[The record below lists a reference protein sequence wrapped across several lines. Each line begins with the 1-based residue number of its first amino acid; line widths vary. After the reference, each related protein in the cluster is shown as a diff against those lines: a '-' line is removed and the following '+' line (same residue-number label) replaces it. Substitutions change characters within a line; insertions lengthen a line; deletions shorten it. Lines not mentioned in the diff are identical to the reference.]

1 MIMPKNFVMNLVKT
15 FLLLLAVFVTL
26 PLASANLYIQYD
38 PQCMDRLEYTNTE
51 SGQDA
56 SYVVYQIKINEQEKL
71 ILEVGLEAQR
81 YQTYLPSQSINCSN
95 ALFSREMANNINQ
108 QIDKAY
114 IVYQKGR
121 KQYYVSPVSFAAY
134 FVHNDEKISYTSPQY
149 QFELNLNRGIIGENI
164 AQNRQ
169 RAEVYFDGR
178 LENQCSGAYV
188 FRQFSLYTS
197 SPHMDIIIV
206 PEVGVVE
213 ARSGRNAEDALKNIR
228 RLEKVNDQFLSDYMD
243 RVCLGIEPET
253 STAGGMS
260 TVYQPDTDI
269 QGPAQPSGM
278 QVKGSTTI
286 PKKHT
291 VKQKETLFSIAKS
304 NNVALADLRKW
315 NDLENSNL
323 IRPGDVL
330 WLGPPVDESQI
341 QTKSGAGPDGL
352 PAPYDQVPGVE
363 KFAWGTQQENLNTQ
377 DGTAYWE
384 AYPTEY
390 LVQPGETIAG
400 IARKFGF
407 TESRFRKMNNLLP
420 EEEVKIGQRLITSDC
435 KTGAP
440 QPGYDQNYTGTAED
454 SDLPPY
460 ESKIISTTDYY
471 YSQRTQQMKNAGNP
485 QTATASR
492 SGAPAFEPYGSNT
505 PKFYESPE
513 ATRVRT
519 TAGASYQPAS
529 YNQNEVTPYNL
540 PGRTTTTPAEYDMS
554 TLPQSYDSMGQRSG
568 EQSGARANRT
578 LHFVKQGET
587 LYDISRMYGVSV
599 ERLRE
604 LNQISPGET
613 IMPYQQIYVN

>member
-1 MIMPKNFVMNLVKT
+1 MIMPKNFVMNTVKT

-51 SGQDA
+51 SGQNA
-56 SYVVYQIKINEQEKL
+56 GYVVYQIKVNDQEKL

-108 QIDKAY
+108 QIDQAF

-164 AQNRQ
+164 ALNRQ

-213 ARSGRNAEDALKNIR
+213 ARNGRNAEDALKNIR

-243 RVCLGIEPET
+243 MVCLGIEPET
-253 STAGGMS
+253 TITGEIS
-260 TVYQPDTDI
+260 TVYQPGADTPLPS
-269 QGPAQPSGM
+269 QTSGM
-278 QVKGSTTI
+278 QVKGPLTI

-291 VKQKETLFSIAKS
+291 VQQKETLFSIAKS
-304 NNVALADLRKW
+304 NNVSLADLRKW
-315 NDLENSNL
+315 NKLQNTNL

-352 PAPYDQVPGVE
+352 PAPYDQIPGVE
-363 KFAWGTQQENLNTQ
+363 KFAWGEQEADLKTQ
-377 DGTAYWE
+377 DGAAYWE
-384 AYPTEY
+384 AYPSEY
-390 LVQPGETIAG
+390 LVQPGETIAS
-400 IARKFGF
+400 IARKFGY
-407 TESRFRKMNNLLP
+407 TESRFRQMNNLLP
-420 EEEVKIGQRLITSDC
+420 DEEVKIGQRLMTSDC
-435 KTGAP
+435 KTGAT
-440 QPGYDQNYTGTAED
+440 QPGYDQNYTAAGED
-454 SDLPPY
+454 SNLPPY
-460 ESKIISTTDYY
+460 ESKIIPTTDYY
-471 YSQRTQQMKNAGNP
+471 YNQRTQQMKPAGNP

-492 SGAPAFEPYGSNT
+492 PGAPAFEPYSSNT

-513 ATRVRT
+513 ANRVRPT
-519 TAGASYQPAS
+519 SGASFQPAS

-540 PGRTTTTPAEYDMS
+540 PGRTPPPAEYDMS

-568 EQSGARANRT
+568 EGSGARTNRT

-604 LNQISPGET
+604 LNQISAGET

>member
-15 FLLLLAVFVTL
+15 FLLFLAVFVTL
-26 PLASANLYIQYD
+26 PLTSANLYIQYD

-51 SGQDA
+51 SGQNA
-56 SYVVYQIKINEQEKL
+56 SYVVYQIKVNEQEKL

-81 YQTYLPSQSINCSN
+81 YQTYLPSQSINCNN

-108 QIDKAY
+108 QIDQAY

-134 FVHNDEKISYTSPQY
+134 FVRNDEKISYSSPQY

-164 AQNRQ
+164 ALNRQ

-213 ARSGRNAEDALKNIR
+213 ARNGRNAEDALKNIR
-228 RLEKVNDQFLSDYMD
+228 RLEKVNDRFLSDYMD
-243 RVCLGIEPET
+243 MVCLGIEPEVNT
-253 STAGGMS
+253 PSGIS
-260 TVYQPDTDI
+260 TVYQPEGSPQTPSTSSDMQTK
-269 QGPAQPSGM
+269 GPLT
-278 QVKGSTTI
+278 V

-304 NNVALADLRKW
+304 NNVKLADLRKW
-315 NDLENSNL
+315 NNLETSNL

-330 WLGPPVDESQI
+330 WLGPPVDESQM
-341 QTKSGAGPDGL
+341 QTKSGVGPDGL
-352 PAPYDQVPGVE
+352 PAPYDQIPGVE
-363 KFAWGTQQENLNTQ
+363 KFAWGEQEDLKTQ
-377 DGTAYWE
+377 DGAAYWE
-384 AYPTEY
+384 AYPSEY
-390 LVQPGETIAG
+390 LVQPGETIAS
-400 IARKFGF
+400 IARKFGY

-435 KTGAP
+435 KTGAL
-440 QPGYDQNYTGTAED
+440 QPGYDQNYTGSGED

-460 ESKIISTTDYY
+460 ESKIIPTTDYY
-471 YSQRTQQMKNAGNP
+471 YSQRTQQMRNAASAK
-485 QTATASR
+485 TTTASQ
-492 SGAPAFEPYGSNT
+492 SGAPAFEPYSSNT

-513 ATRVRT
+513 ATRVRST
-519 TAGASYQPAS
+519 SGAAFQPTS

-540 PGRTTTTPAEYDMS
+540 PSRTPATTEYDMS
-554 TLPQSYDSMGQRSG
+554 TLPQSYDSMGQKSG
-568 EQSGARANRT
+568 DSSSTRANRT

>member
-15 FLLLLAVFVTL
+15 FLLFLTVFVTL
-26 PLASANLYIQYD
+26 PLTSANLYIQYD

-51 SGQDA
+51 SGQNA
-56 SYVVYQIKINEQEKL
+56 SYIVYQIKVNEHEKL
-71 ILEVGLEAQR
+71 IMEVGLEAQR
-81 YQTYLPSQSINCSN
+81 YQTYLPSQSINCNN

-121 KQYYVSPVSFAAY
+121 KQYYVSPVSFVAY

-164 AQNRQ
+164 ALNRQ

-213 ARSGRNAEDALKNIR
+213 ARTGRNAEDALKNIR

-243 RVCLGIEPET
+243 MVCLGIEPEMN
-253 STAGGMS
+253 APGGIS
-260 TVYQPDTDI
+260 TVYQPGTDP
-269 QGPAQPSGM
+269 QAPSPSSNMQAKGPLA
-278 QVKGSTTI
+278 I
-286 PKKHT
+286 PAKHT

-304 NNVALADLRKW
+304 NNVKLADLRKW
-315 NDLENSNL
+315 NKLENTNL

-341 QTKSGAGPDGL
+341 QAKGGSSPDGL
-352 PAPYDQVPGVE
+352 PAPYDQIPGVE
-363 KFAWGTQQENLNTQ
+363 EFAWGEQENMKTQ

-390 LVQPGETIAG
+390 VVQPGETIAS
-400 IARKFGF
+400 IARKFGY
-407 TESRFRKMNNLLP
+407 TEGRFRKMNNLLP
-420 EEEVKIGQRLITSDC
+420 EEEVKIGQRLMTSDC
-435 KTGAP
+435 KAGNL
-440 QPGYDQNYTGTAED
+440 QPGNDQNYTAAGEA
-454 SDLPPY
+454 SDMPPY
-460 ESKIISTTDYY
+460 ESRIIPTTDYY
-471 YSQRTQQMKNAGNP
+471 YNQRTQQMRNAGSSQN
-485 QTATASR
+485 ATASR
-492 SGAPAFEPYGSNT
+492 SGAPAFEPYSSNT

-513 ATRVRT
+513 ANRIRSTS
-519 TAGASYQPAS
+519 GASFQPAS

-540 PGRTTTTPAEYDMS
+540 PGKTTTPTGYDMS
-554 TLPQSYDSMGQRSG
+554 TVPQSYDSMGQRSN
-568 EQSGARANRT
+568 EEAGARANRT

-587 LYDISRMYGVSV
+587 LYDISRLYGVSV

-604 LNQISPGET
+604 LNQISAGET